1 MHYDGYMG
9 IIQSWYLFIDDR
21 VAIICFRVT
30 IHIHSKVAE
39 WTWGRIS
46 LCLSYYILV
55 YICHTI
61 SSRCLVE
68 YWNFSSFNM
77 KIMKSKQV
85 SILDKRKKM
94 GMVDQSSPWMIPI
107 CTIGGFTIVS
117 NNLNQIGIESK
128 QIKVACWQMLPQNV
142 GGGKGVTCK
151 LINHYFLES
160 SDGEWF
166 SMWEHNDYW
175 AGVATWEIP

>member
-1 MHYDGYMG
+1 M
-9 IIQSWYLFIDDR
+9 WL
-21 VAIICFRVT
+21 
-30 IHIHSKVAE
+30 HIHSNVME

-46 LCLSYYILV
+46 LCPSYYILV
-55 YICHTI
+55 YICHTV

-68 YWNFSSFNM
+68 YWNFSWFNM
-77 KIMKSKQV
+77 KITKSKQV
-85 SILDKRKKM
+85 SILYKRKKM

-107 CTIGGFTIVS
+107 FTIGGFTIVS

-128 QIKVACWQMLPQNV
+128 QIKVACWQMLPQNA
-142 GGGKGVTCK
+142 GGVKGQVTCK
-151 LINHYFLES
+151 LIDHYFMKC

-175 AGVATWEIP
+175 AGLPTWEIP

>member
-9 IIQSWYLFIDDR
+9 IIQWWYLFIDDR

-30 IHIHSKVAE
+30 IHFHSKIMK
-39 WTWGRIS
+39 WTWGRIG
-46 LCLSYYILV
+46 LCPSYYILV
-55 YICHTI
+55 YICHTV

-68 YWNFSSFNM
+68 YWNFSWFNM
-77 KIMKSKQV
+77 KIKTSKQV
-85 SILDKRKKM
+85 SILYERKKM

-128 QIKVACWQMLPQNV
+128 QTKVACWQMLPQNV
-142 GGGKGVTCK
+142 GGVKGSHVSWSITIFWNLVMENGLACE
-151 LINHYFLES
+151 NTMTTGLE
-160 SDGEWF
+160 
-166 SMWEHNDYW
+166 
-175 AGVATWEIP
+175 